1 MADYIKSGIFTDKAL
16 QNLIS
21 HIEDVNTS
29 SDNSLKYTSLKAY
42 ALQAMKHS
50 QDIFEI

>member
-1 MADYIKSGIFTDKAL
+1 MADYIKSGIFTDEAL

-21 HIEDVNTS
+21 HIEDVNVS
-29 SDNSLKYTSLKAY
+29 SGDSLKYTSLKAY
-42 ALQAMKHS
+42 ALQAMEHS